1 MARGRPFPFSGTLT
15 MPMETSC
22 LKAAD
27 LAVRLSSSSAAAA
40 NSTSA
45 VTCMKGS
52 GIQQRCLYRL
62 PMHWDGENLLVD
74 RRSIPAHALR

>member
-1 MARGRPFPFSGTLT
+1 

-45 VTCMKGS
+45 VTYMKGG
-52 GIQQRCLYRL
+52 GIHQRCLYRL
-62 PMHWDGENLLVD
+62 PMHWDGVDLLVN
-74 RRSIPAHALR
+74 RHPIPAHALG